1 LPFYSSGCPPS
12 LEQWL
17 VFVLLGFLGMMGH
30 YFMIKAFEFAP
41 VSLLAPFDYT
51 TLIWATILGFILFGD
66 LPDTWT
72 ISGAIIITS
81 SGLYLMMHERR
92 FVTA

>member
-1 LPFYSSGCPPS
+1 
-12 LEQWL
+12 
-17 VFVLLGFLGMMGH
+17 VLLGFLGMMGH

-92 FVTA
+92 CVAA

>member
-1 LPFYSSGCPPS
+1 
-12 LEQWL
+12 L

-92 FVTA
+92 CVAA